1 MFEMKDEYKLGVDA
15 IDEQHQKLF
24 EIAEQVYQTLKNEF
38 TPDKYDNI
46 IHILKELKEYTKTH
60 FKDEE
65 DYMKEIGYK
74 KFFSQKID
82 HDDFINKLE
91 NIDLDAIDENQ
102 DEYLMNLLE
111 FLNNWLVSHIVEKDL
126 DIVKK

>member
-1 MFEMKDEYKLGVDA
+1 MFEMKDEYKLGVDT